1 MRLLRTQLPLLLLH
15 HGPVAAHAPIG
26 HGCGHLVAGRAE
38 LLIGPA
44 TLAHHL
50 VFAHDLAEIQRRASF
65 QHIHANL
72 QIVCRLASATRLG
85 DDDAA
90 LRIVR
95 TEQAA
100 DGQQPV
106 DAGKRRF
113 TGLDAV
119 VHQSPR
125 FRHFA
130 HHLQAK
136 RLGQRLHNLLHALL
150 APLAGFVRRRAIHHI
165 SREAAA
171 AHAPRDLAGRV
182 LNGRGK
188 YPARQHLVC
197 TNQQLCFCALLDGQW
212 LILTRPVPAD

>member
-1 MRLLRTQLPLLLLH
+1 MLLLH
-15 HGPVAAHAPIG
+15 HGPVAAHAAISHSG
-26 HGCGHLVAGRAE
+26 SHFVAGRAE
-38 LLIGPA
+38 LLIGSPLL
-44 TLAHHL
+44 THHL
-50 VFAHDLAEIQRRASF
+50 VLAHDLAEIQRRAAF
-65 QHIHANL
+65 QHIHAHL
-72 QIVCRLASATRLG
+72 QIVCRLASAARLG

-119 VHQSPR
+119 VHQRPR

-150 APLAGFVRRRAIHHI
+150 APLAGFVRRRAIHHV
-165 SREAAA
+165 SS
-171 AHAPRDLAGRV
+171 
-182 LNGRGK
+182 
-188 YPARQHLVC
+188 
-197 TNQQLCFCALLDGQW
+197 
-212 LILTRPVPAD
+212 